1 MIDINGIAIVA
12 CGHDAATYSM
22 KKRVTLHKPPLI
34 DAAAGYPGGEDALR
48 ADFRH
53 ANALDYELY
62 EAAVGQFDAEV
73 ETAR

>member
-1 MIDINGIAIVA
+1 MVA
-12 CGHDAATYSM
+12 FGSDAMSFSIR
-22 KKRVTLHKPPLI
+22 KRVTLHKPPLI

-48 ADFRH
+48 TDFRH

-62 EAAVGQFDAEV
+62 EAALNHFDAEV